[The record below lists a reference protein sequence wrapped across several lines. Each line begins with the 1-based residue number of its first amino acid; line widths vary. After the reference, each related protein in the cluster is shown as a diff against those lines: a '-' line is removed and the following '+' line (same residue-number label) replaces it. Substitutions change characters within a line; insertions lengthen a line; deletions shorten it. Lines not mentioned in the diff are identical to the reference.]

1 MEMNMKEIKK
11 NSLASKK
18 AFVQEINNAL
28 NNYLELGMTEPI
40 GGFQNVR
47 YEAFEVTLPTGAYIN
62 EFIILT
68 YRGGAIAVKNV
79 TANSLLAIFS
89 DINQLLY
96 GGYYDEVESYRN
108 HIKKLNKKQGVKR
121 VI

>member
-1 MEMNMKEIKK
+1 MEINMKEIKK

-47 YEAFEVTLPTGAYIN
+47 YEAFEVTLPTGTYIN

-68 YRGGAIAVKNV
+68 YRGGAIAAKNV